1 MKLTSKT
8 IAALEAALLF
18 FIVSNPM
25 TYKLVDSLLGMLLG
39 RIAGPS
45 GCPTNTGLIVHTIVF
60 GLGAYALML

>member
-1 MKLTSKT
+1 MKLTPKV
-8 IAALEAALLF
+8 IASLQAALLF

-25 TYKLVDSLLGMLLG
+25 TYKLVDSVLGMLVG
-39 RIAGPS
+39 RVAGPS